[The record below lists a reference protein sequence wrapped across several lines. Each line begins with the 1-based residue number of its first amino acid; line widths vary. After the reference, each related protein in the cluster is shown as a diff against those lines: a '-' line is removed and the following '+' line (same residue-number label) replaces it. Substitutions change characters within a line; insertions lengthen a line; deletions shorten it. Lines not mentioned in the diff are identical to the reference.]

1 MNPAEAGRRTG
12 QAEPTRDVQPAPTEA
27 GFSAASRQAKA
38 TRQALMNAAVS
49 AFAEY
54 GFEAA
59 SVRDIT
65 AKAKVNQGAITYHF
79 GGKDGLYRA
88 VLEMVR
94 DQMGAQPLLDV
105 ASVGRQPLG
114 ETVRLFLRQMLAPLA
129 QGPRAQRHLRIFA
142 WEQLRPTAVRRKLSV
157 EKPFPP
163 LLLAQQ
169 IVRRARPDA
178 DEATVAIATAWMM
191 GQVVTFVRDRDYL
204 AGPPLNLAFDAASLD
219 RLVECLTGLCLCG
232 LAGSI
237 GRDVPPPVDGGAKL
251 NNN

>member
-1 MNPAEAGRRTG
+1 M
-12 QAEPTRDVQPAPTEA
+12 
-27 GFSAASRQAKA
+27 S
-38 TRQALMNAAVS
+38 AAVS
-49 AFAEY
+49 AFAEQ

-88 VLEMVR
+88 VLETVR
-94 DQMGAQPLLDV
+94 DQVGAQPLLDV
-105 ASVGRQPLG
+105 AGVGRQPLD

-129 QGPRAQRHLRIFA
+129 QGPRAQRQLRIFA

-163 LLLAQQ
+163 LVLAEQ
-169 IVRRARPDA
+169 IVRRARPGA
-178 DEATVAIATAWMM
+178 DDVTVAVATAWMM

-204 AGPPLNLAFDAASLD
+204 AGPPFNLAFDAASIEGLVD
-219 RLVECLTGLCLCG
+219 RLTGLCLGG
-232 LAGSI
+232 LTASI
-237 GRDVPPPVDGGAKL
+237 GRAAPTQVDGTAKL

>member
-1 MNPAEAGRRTG
+1 MSPTVFGRGTDEAQPAK
-12 QAEPTRDVQPAPTEA
+12 DVQAALTEA
-27 GFSAASRQAKA
+27 GLPPLSRQAAA
-38 TRQALMNAAVS
+38 TRRALMNAAVS
-49 AFAEY
+49 AFAEH

-88 VLEMVR
+88 VLETVR
-94 DQMGAQPLLDV
+94 DEMGAQPLLDL
-105 ASVGRQPLG
+105 ASVGLQPLD

-163 LLLAQQ
+163 LVLAQQ
-169 IVRRARPDA
+169 IVRRARPKA
-178 DEATVAIATAWMM
+178 DDMTVAIATAWMM
-191 GQVVTFVRDRDYL
+191 GQIVTFVRDREYL
-204 AGPPLNLAFDAASLD
+204 AGPPFNLAFNAASLD
-219 RLVECLTGLCLCG
+219 ELVDRLTGLCLGG
-232 LAGSI
+232 LMG
-237 GRDVPPPVDGGAKL
+237 
-251 NNN
+251 